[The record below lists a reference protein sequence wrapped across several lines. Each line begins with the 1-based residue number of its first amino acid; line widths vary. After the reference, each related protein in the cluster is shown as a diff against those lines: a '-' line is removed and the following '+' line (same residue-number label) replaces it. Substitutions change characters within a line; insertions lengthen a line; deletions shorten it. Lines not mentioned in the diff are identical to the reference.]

1 MLPLLPKELKGVRG
15 GEVAKH
21 ATEVIRSYFTR
32 HYRKSVSYISY
43 IILKNLQSWLP
54 ETTASSRPGQKSAKL

>member
-32 HYRKSVSYISY
+32 HYRKSVTYFSW
-43 IILKNLQSWLP
+43 IILNLFQS
-54 ETTASSRPGQKSAKL
+54 